1 MLQPENVARHSFYP
15 FIRIDAKENRF
26 RHPKN
31 RVKGSRHREREIKR
45 RPIDYAS
52 HGDALVYSWYANLI
66 SDAYESELAIR
77 GIGTNVIAYRAIK
90 TVDGFTAMSTAHFA
104 QDAFTFM
111 RDHAPCAVIALDVSK
126 FYEEIDHDLLRQKWA
141 QILGAENLPADHTAV
156 FRSVTK
162 YRFVR
167 QGRMRDLVV
176 HAKQRGQSRIVLPH
190 EFKSKIIDRHL
201 QEVRSETKGIPQG
214 AALSCTLANVYML
227 DFDTEIAKVVSE
239 VGGLYRRYSD
249 DILIVCPPE
258 YSSQIEERVMGE
270 IKKLR
275 LQIKEQKT
283 VRRICV
289 VNNGVVQ
296 SLDPIT
302 GIAAQIQYLGIV
314 SDGTNLSLRHGSIA
328 RFDRRMNQLTRRA
341 VIGAFAKGRSGPP
354 KRLLHQKFGVPK
366 NNFLAYAKRTASV
379 LDAPA
384 IPKQISILKRGRRL
398 KKKVAAV
405 SKVVQHL
412 NKK

>member
-1 MLQPENVARHSFYP
+1 MLQPENVAKHSFYP
-15 FIRIDAKENRF
+15 FIRIDTKEKRF
-26 RHPKN
+26 KHPKN
-31 RVKGSRHREREIKR
+31 RVKGDRRREREIKR

-52 HGDALVYSWYANLI
+52 HGDALVYSWYAALI
-66 SDAYESELAIR
+66 SNAYESELAAR
-77 GIGTNVIAYRAIK
+77 GIGANVIAYRAIK
-90 TVDGFTAMSTAHFA
+90 SVDGVTAMSTAHFA

-126 FYEEIDHDLLRQKWA
+126 FYEEIDHGLLRQRWA
-141 QILGAENLPADHTAV
+141 QILGAEILPVDHMAV

-176 HAKQRGQSRIVLPH
+176 HAKQCGQSRIVLPH

-201 QEVRSETKGIPQG
+201 QEVRSKTKGIPQG
-214 AALSCTLANVYML
+214 AALSCTLANIYML

-239 VGGLYRRYSD
+239 VDGLYRRYSD
-249 DILIVCPPE
+249 DILIVCPPGC
-258 YSSQIEERVMGE
+258 SSQVEKRVVEE

-283 VRRICV
+283 VRRTCV
-289 VNNGVVQ
+289 VNDGVVQ

-302 GIAAQIQYLGIV
+302 GVAAQIQYLGIV

-328 RFDRRMNQLTRRA
+328 RFDRRMNQQTRQA
-341 VIGAFAKGRSGPP
+341 VIGAFAKGRTGPP
-354 KRLLHQKFGVPK
+354 KRLLHKKFGVAK
-366 NNFLAYAKRTASV
+366 NNFLAYAKHTASV

-384 IPKQISILKRGRRL
+384 IPKQVSVLKRGRRL
-398 KKKVAAV
+398 RKKVEAV
-405 SKVVQHL
+405 SNVVQYL
-412 NKK
+412 KK